1 MKVQLIYRN
10 EPTTLKV
17 PERLVALHRERLLS
31 PSDIIREMR
40 RAFIEKLSANGQRV
54 NSSEIKST
62 LIK

>member
-17 PERLVALHRERLLS
+17 PERLVALYKERLLS

-62 LIK
+62 LIQ